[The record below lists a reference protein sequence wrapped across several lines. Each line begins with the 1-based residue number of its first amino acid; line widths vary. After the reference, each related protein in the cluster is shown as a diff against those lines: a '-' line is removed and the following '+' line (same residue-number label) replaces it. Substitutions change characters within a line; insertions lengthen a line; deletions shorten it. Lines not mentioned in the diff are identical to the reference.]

1 MRAMPPADGPAVTL
15 PDRAAAPAAA
25 EASAARWIVPSAA
38 LASCVRA
45 CLTRDAARCSPAGV
59 PSAPEQCI
67 NRFPAHAYC
76 SLTWFFEDAPV
87 VVAPAD
93 DAWAG
98 RALPQ
103 VLFSGPRSRP
113 LVTRHAGRM
122 RALTLVLYPQAVH
135 ALAGLPI
142 AEHIDRFTPLHEL
155 LPAPWQALAHQVLDA
170 AGDDERL
177 ALIEQFLAPR
187 WQACAPVAGEVAEG
201 MGDWVRRFNAQMR
214 ALAADRSDRHLD
226 RRIKDAA
233 GQPLRRLRRLQR
245 LERSFLAARA
255 QLQAGSLSWADIAAD
270 AGFADQAHLSR
281 EMREITGD
289 SPRDWARR
297 LAEDDEGYWAY
308 RIWA

>member
-1 MRAMPPADGPAVTL
+1 MSLADGPAATL
-15 PDRAAAPAAA
+15 PDSAAAA
-25 EASAARWIVPSAA
+25 EAAELASARWILPSPA

-45 CLTRDAARCSPAGV
+45 CLTRDVARCVGAGALPA
-59 PSAPEQCI
+59 PDQCI

-87 VVAPAD
+87 VVVPAD

-98 RALPQ
+98 RQLPR
-103 VLFSGPRSRP
+103 VLFSGPRSQP
-113 LVTRHAGRM
+113 LVTRHTGRM
-122 RALTLVLYPQAVH
+122 RALTLALYPQALH
-135 ALAGLPI
+135 ALTGLPI
-142 AEHIDRFTPLHEL
+142 AEHIDRFTPLDEL
-155 LPAPWQALAHQVLDA
+155 LPEAWQALSRQVLDA
-170 AGDDERL
+170 AGDDGRI

-187 WQACAPVAGEVAEG
+187 WLACAPAGGATAAG
-201 MGDWVRRFNAQMR
+201 MDDWVRRFNAQML

-245 LERSFLAARA
+245 LEQSFLAARA
-255 QLQAGSLSWADIAAD
+255 QLQAGTLSWAEIAAD

-289 SPRDWARR
+289 SPRDWAHK
-297 LAEDDEGYWAY
+297 LVDEDESYWAY
-308 RIWA
+308 RIWC

>member
-1 MRAMPPADGPAVTL
+1 MSLADGPAATL
-15 PDRAAAPAAA
+15 PDSAAAA
-25 EASAARWIVPSAA
+25 EAAELASARWILPSPT

-45 CLTRDAARCSPAGV
+45 CLTRDVARCVGAGALPA
-59 PSAPEQCI
+59 PDQCI

-87 VVAPAD
+87 VVVPAD

-98 RALPQ
+98 RQLPR
-103 VLFSGPRSRP
+103 VLFSGPRSQP
-113 LVTRHAGRM
+113 LVTRHTGRM
-122 RALTLVLYPQAVH
+122 RALTLALYPQALH
-135 ALAGLPI
+135 ALTGLPI
-142 AEHIDRFTPLHEL
+142 AEQIDRFTPLDEL
-155 LPAPWQALAHQVLDA
+155 LPEPWQALSHQVLAA
-170 AGDDERL
+170 AGDDERV
-177 ALIEQFLAPR
+177 ALIEQFLEPR
-187 WQACAPVAGEVAEG
+187 WQACAPLAEAAADG
-201 MGDWVRRFNAQMR
+201 MDDWVRRFNAQML
-214 ALAADRSDRHLD
+214 ALAADRSERHLE

-255 QLQAGSLSWADIAAD
+255 QLQAGTLSWADIAAD

-297 LAEDDEGYWAY
+297 LVDDDEGYWAY
-308 RIWA
+308 RIWS

>member
-1 MRAMPPADGPAVTL
+1 MG
-15 PDRAAAPAAA
+15 
-25 EASAARWIVPSAA
+25 
-38 LASCVRA
+38 
-45 CLTRDAARCSPAGV
+45 AGV
-59 PSAPEQCI
+59 PPTSEHCV

-87 VVAPAD
+87 VVLPTG

-98 RALPQ
+98 RALPR

-113 LVTRHAGRM
+113 LVTRHTGRM
-122 RALTLVLYPQAVH
+122 RALTLALYPQAVH
-135 ALAGLPI
+135 ALTGLPI
-142 AEHIDRFTPLHEL
+142 AEHIDRFTPLDEL
-155 LPAPWQALAHQVLDA
+155 LPPPWQALSRQVLEA
-170 AGDDERL
+170 AGDDERV
-177 ALIEQFLAPR
+177 ALIDRFLLPR
-187 WQACAPVAGEVAEG
+187 WQACATSAGEGADG
-201 MGDWVRRFNAQMR
+201 ADHADDDWVRSFNARML

-226 RRIKDAA
+226 RRIRDSA

-255 QLQAGSLSWADIAAD
+255 QLQAGTLSWADIAAD

-297 LAEDDEGYWAY
+297 LVDDDEGYWAY
-308 RIWA
+308 RIWS